1 MSTKPAIFNRRA
13 MIRLPIRRA
22 IARLAARAAIVL
34 AALVPWLRLL
44 DGTWGLYFFAL
55 ALGGETLF
63 VPLLALAAVSALT
76 LLVILPAAAV
86 WRVAARRQPS
96 AVHYAVAGGLLL
108 SAAFHLGAITVHAIS
123 YAVHPPGDH
132 RASEGPTAAAP
143 DQPARHRHHY
153 RGRSV
158 AVAKPGDPDPRR
170 PRAQRYAKQ

>member
-1 MSTKPAIFNRRA
+1 MSGSLN
-13 MIRLPIRRA
+13 RRA

-96 AVHYAVAGGLLL
+96 AVQYAVAGGLLL

-123 YAVHPPGDH
+123 YAIHPPAITELPKDPLLPRLVSLLG
-132 RASEGPTAAAP
+132 TAAITVAALWLLRSRETRIPDDPAP
-143 DQPARHRHHY
+143 
-153 RGRSV
+153 SV
-158 AVAKPGDPDPRR
+158 TPNNESATG
-170 PRAQRYAKQ
+170 